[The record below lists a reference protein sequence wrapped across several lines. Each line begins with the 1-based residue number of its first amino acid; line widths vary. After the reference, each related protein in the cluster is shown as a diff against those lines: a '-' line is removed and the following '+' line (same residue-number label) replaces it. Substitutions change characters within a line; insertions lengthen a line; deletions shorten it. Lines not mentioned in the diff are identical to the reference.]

1 MSRSLAD
8 FELELNLPR
17 YLLREM
23 ALLGEDAMLPI
34 GGEEVLILGILT
46 RLGGWGWVGEAVL
59 WTHGLRRF
67 GVEASFSAVGY

>member
-1 MSRSLAD
+1 M
-8 FELELNLPR
+8 
-17 YLLREM
+17 
-23 ALLGEDAMLPI
+23 GEDAMLPI

-46 RLGGWGWVGEAVL
+46 RLGGWGWVGEAVV